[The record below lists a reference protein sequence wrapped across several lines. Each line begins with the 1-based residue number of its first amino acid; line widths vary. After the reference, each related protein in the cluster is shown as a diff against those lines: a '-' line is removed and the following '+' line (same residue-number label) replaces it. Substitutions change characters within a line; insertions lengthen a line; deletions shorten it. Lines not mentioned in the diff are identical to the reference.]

1 MSAKWNLERYMRYV
15 DDKELLDVYNEL
27 ESGKVPATG
36 YAHGFN
42 RKVNQMVD
50 SGDLCIK
57 DGNYR
62 HIYLPTLSKAVYREM
77 ARRYATYM
85 CNYKAP
91 AAGEPAA
98 VPEHEHVND
107 GEGSMCNCAW
117 CYGEY
122 EPDELIPTD
131 LGMLCPQC
139 IAAMRSRGEDVSVNK

>member
-1 MSAKWNLERYMRYV
+1 MPKWNLERYMRYV

-42 RKVNQMVD
+42 RKVNRMID

-62 HIYLPTLSKAVYREM
+62 HIYLPTLSKAIHREM

-91 AAGEPAA
+91 TASEPAA
-98 VPEHEHVND
+98 VPEHTDEDEEAHKCAL
-107 GEGSMCNCAW
+107 CN
-117 CYGEY
+117 GEY
-122 EPDELIPTD
+122 EFGDLIPTE
-131 LGMLCPQC
+131 LGYICEAC
-139 IAAMRSRGEDVSVNK
+139 FNAMRGRGEDVSVNK

>member
-42 RKVNQMVD
+42 RKVNRMID
-50 SGDLCIK
+50 SGDLCIS
-57 DGNYR
+57 DGKYR

-91 AAGEPAA
+91 TANEPAVVSA
-98 VPEHEHVND
+98 SVIEDDDVHK
-107 GEGSMCNCAW
+107 CAW
-117 CYGEY
+117 CNGEY
-122 EPDELIPTD
+122 DSSDLIPTD
-131 LGMLCPQC
+131 LGMLCEHC
-139 IAAMRSRGEDVSVNK
+139 IMAIRSRGEDVSVNK

>member
-1 MSAKWNLERYMRYV
+1 MPKWNLERYMRYV

-42 RKVNQMVD
+42 RKVNRMID

-57 DGNYR
+57 DGTYR

-91 AAGEPAA
+91 AASEPAA
-98 VPEHEHVND
+98 VPEPTDEDEEAHKCAR
-107 GEGSMCNCAW
+107 CN
-117 CYGEY
+117 GEY
-122 EPDELIPTD
+122 EFGDLIPTE
-131 LGMLCPQC
+131 LGYICETC
-139 IAAMRSRGEDVSVNK
+139 FNAIRSRGEDVSVNK

>member
-42 RKVNQMVD
+42 RKVNRMID

-57 DGNYR
+57 DGTYR

-91 AAGEPAA
+91 TVNEPAA
-98 VPEHEHVND
+98 VHEPTVEDEEVHK
-107 GEGSMCNCAW
+107 CAW
-117 CYGEY
+117 CNGEY
-122 EPDELIPTD
+122 DSSDLIHTSAGNICLTCLEAMQSQLSELV
-131 LGMLCPQC
+131 G
-139 IAAMRSRGEDVSVNK
+139 VNK

>member
-27 ESGKVPATG
+27 ESGKVPTTG

-42 RKVNQMVD
+42 RNVNRMID

-62 HIYLPTLSKAVYREM
+62 HIYLPTLSKAIYREM
-77 ARRYATYM
+77 ARRYVTYM

-91 AAGEPAA
+91 AASEPAV
-98 VPEHEHVND
+98 VPEPVVED
-107 GEGSMCNCAW
+107 EEAPKCTW
-117 CYGEY
+117 CGGEY
-122 EPDELIPTD
+122 DPSDLIPTD
-131 LGMLCPQC
+131 LGMLCEHC
-139 IAAMRSRGEDVSVNK
+139 IMAIRSRGEDVSVSK